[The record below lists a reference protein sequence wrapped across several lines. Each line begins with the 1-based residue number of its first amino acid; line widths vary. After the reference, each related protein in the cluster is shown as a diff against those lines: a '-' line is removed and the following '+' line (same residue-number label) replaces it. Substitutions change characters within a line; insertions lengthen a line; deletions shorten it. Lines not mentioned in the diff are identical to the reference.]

1 MQTDYKHINKNLKK
15 KIAFCLKYYN
25 SSKRF
30 YNPKLQNK
38 GLQISQDTDFGN
50 LKNILKI
57 RKTVCTRPTENS

>member
-1 MQTDYKHINKNLKK
+1 MQTDYKHTNKNLKK

-25 SSKRF
+25 SSKQF

-57 RKTVCTRPTENS
+57 LKTVCTRPTENS